1 MTRDHHNCIVAFAVH
16 AVNGEEAT
24 EIGKIVRLGGL
35 SSTNLSNSWPYL
47 HRNCLRG
54 DRWAIEKDIP
64 SEVLMRTPE
73 FHDNPVS
80 TQIRKHEASVRS
92 LCQQARWFS

>member
-35 SSTNLSNSWPYL
+35 SSTNLSNS
-47 HRNCLRG
+47 
-54 DRWAIEKDIP
+54 
-64 SEVLMRTPE
+64 
-73 FHDNPVS
+73 
-80 TQIRKHEASVRS
+80 
-92 LCQQARWFS
+92 